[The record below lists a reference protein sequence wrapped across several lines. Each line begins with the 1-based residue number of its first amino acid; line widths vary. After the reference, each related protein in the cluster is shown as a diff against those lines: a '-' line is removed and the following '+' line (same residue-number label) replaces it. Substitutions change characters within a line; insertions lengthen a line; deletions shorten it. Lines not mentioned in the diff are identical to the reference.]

1 MPGQN
6 AHAEQE
12 TKGHGQRLDP
22 ALAQWRDVLEDRPY
36 LICRGVMGHCH
47 VPYSVGSKRRG
58 GFTRTRTKLDRAAK
72 EVVKAFGD

>member
-22 ALAQWRDVLEDRPY
+22 ALAQWRFRDVLEDRPY
-36 LICRGVMGHCH
+36 LICRGVRDTAMFRIQSARNDA
-47 VPYSVGSKRRG
+47 VDS
-58 GFTRTRTKLDRAAK
+58 RAL
-72 EVVKAFGD
+72 G